1 MSRPSDADT
10 VLGCKIGLSVAESLP
25 IFGLATDYL
34 NCRRSLASQDRLTK
48 HHYRQSKRWPRTL
61 HDPQKAF
68 LKSIRD
74 DACGI
79 FGTVLGPGADE
90 AHKSHLHLD
99 MKERRGGSFCQ

>member
-1 MSRPSDADT
+1 MW
-10 VLGCKIGLSVAESLP
+10 
-25 IFGLATDYL
+25 
-34 NCRRSLASQDRLTK
+34 RRSRARRFFWTGRDGGYRGGKRRSGCERSWRNEGNGQSLAYVYGRETK
-48 HHYRQSKRWPRTL
+48 ADAEMD
-61 HDPQKAF
+61 DPQKAF

-99 MKERRGGSFCQ
+99 MKERRGSSFCQ